1 MKRINIYITD
11 ETNQTIDNLADM
23 FSESRSEVIRKAITE
38 YHDKYSRE
46 LTEFMCGIDDLIESN
61 PAEVPVLDAME
72 ELEKCKNLEYFL
84 NNYIMIVTPD
94 TGIVKFNPRKYQMA
108 LAESYTMYRR
118 IIINQSRQM
127 GTSTLTCAYILHDIL
142 FSRDKTYGIF
152 NTKQGSASATLNILK
167 GMIANMPD
175 IMKPFFQVTISN
187 KTQLQVNGNYVLAR
201 SSSVD
206 SIRGT
211 SLSFMYMENFA
222 GMNRETAED
231 FMASV
236 FPTLMSY
243 PTSKIILA
251 STPNGLNSFYKL
263 WTDAISDYNDFRP
276 INLHYSLHED
286 SGVKAQYESL
296 RTVIGNDA
304 FEQEYNCNFI
314 TRHRGVLYGV

>member
-46 LTEFMCGIDDLIESN
+46 LSEFMNGLGELIETQPSD
-61 PAEVPVLDAME
+61 VPVLDAMT
-72 ELEKCKNLEYFL
+72 ELEKCKNLEYFIK
-84 NNYIMIVTPD
+84 NYVMITTAD
-94 TGIVKFNPRKYQMA
+94 TGIVKFNPRKYQIA

-127 GTSTLTCAYILHDIL
+127 GTSTLTCAYILHDLL

-152 NTKQGSASATLNILK
+152 NTTQNGACSTLNILK
-167 GMIANMPD
+167 SMITNMPD
-175 IMKPFFQVTISN
+175 ILKPFFQIELNN
-187 KTQLQVNGNYVLAR
+187 KTQLRVNGNYVIAASTLVG
-201 SSSVD
+201 SV
-206 SIRGT
+206 RGMT
-211 SLSFMYMENFA
+211 INYAYIENFA
-222 GMNRETAED
+222 FLNKEDAEE

-236 FPTLMSY
+236 FPAVLA
-243 PTSKIILA
+243 SKTGKIVIT
-251 STPNGLNSFYKL
+251 STPNGLNAFYKL

-286 SGVKAQYESL
+286 RESKTQYESMKS
-296 RTVIGNDA
+296 VIGADA